1 VSATPPRGEVATIFR
16 TVMGNVACRR
26 PNVLWKCATRN
37 VQFAALVWEL
47 TQMWKR
53 VVGVRRARRQKSCP
67 LPFVSC
73 MSTLSCEQKLKTTLE
88 RFRQTA
94 APIHVGPIVRNM
106 VVDMAVDEQLPG
118 SRALQTTS

>member
-1 VSATPPRGEVATIFR
+1 
-16 TVMGNVACRR
+16 
-26 PNVLWKCATRN
+26 
-37 VQFAALVWEL
+37 
-47 TQMWKR
+47 
-53 VVGVRRARRQKSCP
+53 
-67 LPFVSC
+67 